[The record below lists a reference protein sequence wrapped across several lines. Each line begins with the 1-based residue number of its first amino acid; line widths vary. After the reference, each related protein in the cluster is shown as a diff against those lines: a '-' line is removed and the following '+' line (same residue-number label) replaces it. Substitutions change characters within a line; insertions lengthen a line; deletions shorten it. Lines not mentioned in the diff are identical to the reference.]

1 MKKKLLAVIF
11 SMLLC
16 LPIMMGL
23 AACGGN
29 GSDEGDKDG
38 TTVEKVVESIEIKTK
53 PSKIEYYVGET
64 FSLEGGMLLVTYE
77 DDSTEE
83 VALTA
88 EGVTCTNPDMNNP
101 GNKTITVTY
110 EGERTRFSISVVN
123 QGFKLTLDYNYDG
136 AENTVINVTKGDEA
150 DEPATPV
157 RSGYTFYAWY
167 IDEACTMEYDFDTP
181 VKADITIYAAWNED
195 GATYYEATYD
205 LNYYGV
211 APQTYTQIVKQ
222 GESVKDLVFTPERAE
237 YEFEGWF
244 TDAACT
250 TAFTDKAIGADTVIY
265 AGWTK
270 TKTQAS
276 TYVFEAE
283 DTDLTGKSGPGF
295 SGTAQEEGM
304 IVTNA
309 TANGEK
315 AVSYLYQRNL
325 TLDFYIASG
334 EAVSDATVVISIA
347 AELDNIN
354 FNSDEFQILI
364 NGEAASYT
372 AVSLVNDKTFRDG
385 ITITGVSL
393 EEGANLI
400 QLKVN
405 NAKRPLGDA
414 STYAAT
420 APMVDCIKITTSA
433 VLSWDANYGLPME
446 Y

>member
-1 MKKKLLAVIF
+1 M
-11 SMLLC
+11 
-16 LPIMMGL
+16 
-23 AACGGN
+23 
-29 GSDEGDKDG
+29 
-38 TTVEKVVESIEIKTK
+38 
-53 PSKIEYYVGET
+53 
-64 FSLEGGMLLVTYE
+64 
-77 DDSTEE
+77 
-83 VALTA
+83 
-88 EGVTCTNPDMNNP
+88 
-101 GNKTITVTY
+101 
-110 EGERTRFSISVVN
+110 
-123 QGFKLTLDYNYDG
+123 
-136 AENTVINVTKGDEA
+136 
-150 DEPATPV
+150 
-157 RSGYTFYAWY
+157 
-167 IDEACTMEYDFDTP
+167 
-181 VKADITIYAAWNED
+181 
-195 GATYYEATYD
+195 
-205 LNYYGV
+205 
-211 APQTYTQIVKQ
+211 
-222 GESVKDLVFTPERAE
+222 
-237 YEFEGWF
+237 
-244 TDAACT
+244 
-250 TAFTDKAIGADTVIY
+250 IY

>member
-1 MKKKLLAVIF
+1 MNKFKKIAAVLV
-11 SMLLC
+11 ST
-16 LPIMMGL
+16 IMACSTMPFIL
-23 AACGGN
+23 SACGGGN
-29 GSDEGDKDG
+29 RDGDTQQAVGD
-38 TTVEKVVESIEIKTK
+38 V
-53 PSKIEYYVGET
+53 SKIQVTTMPTQSEYYVGET
-64 FSLEGGMLLVTYE
+64 FSAAGG
-77 DDSTEE
+77 
-83 VALTA
+83 
-88 EGVTCTNPDMNNP
+88 
-101 GNKTITVTY
+101 KITVTMVDGSTK
-110 EGERTRFSISVVN
+110 EVDLTDSNVTLGAVNTDKAGEKTVTVKYGGKRTTFKITVKVE
-123 QGFKLTLDYNYDG
+123 GFKVTFDHNYTGDTDSIVE
-136 AENTVINVTKGDEA
+136 AEKGKAVKKPTD
-150 DEPATPV
+150 PT
-157 RSGYTFYAWY
+157 RSGYTFDNWY
-167 IDEACTMEYDFDTP
+167 TDAACTVPYDFSTI
-181 VKADITIYAAWNED
+181 ITANTTVYANWKEN
-195 GATYYEATYD
+195 GATYFDVTYD
-205 LNYYGV
+205 LNYYGI
-211 APQTYTQIVKQ
+211 APQTYKQIVKS
-222 GESVKDLVFTPERAE
+222 GETARNLAVTPSRNE
-237 YEFEGWF
+237 YSFDGWY
-244 TDAACT
+244 TDVNCSTAYTAGAISANT
-250 TAFTDKAIGADTVIY
+250 TIY
-265 AGWTK
+265 AKWAK
-270 TKTQAS
+270 TKTGSS

-283 DTDLTGKSGPGF
+283 QTNLKGKSGPGF